1 MATEKKPLSKTARIQ
16 LVREA
21 KKLVGTMNKTNMANA
36 IRALKADVTLVDARS
51 IVNEAVTAVQSK
63 TTKK

>member
-21 KKLVGTMNKTNMANA
+21 KKLVGTMNKTNMASA

-51 IVNEAVTAVQSK
+51 IVNEAITAVQSK

>member
-36 IRALKADVTLVDARS
+36 IRALKDDVTLVDARS

>member
-36 IRALKADVTLVDARS
+36 IRALNAVVTLVDARS

-63 TTKK
+63 TTKN

>member
-36 IRALKADVTLVDARS
+36 IRALNAVVTLVDARS